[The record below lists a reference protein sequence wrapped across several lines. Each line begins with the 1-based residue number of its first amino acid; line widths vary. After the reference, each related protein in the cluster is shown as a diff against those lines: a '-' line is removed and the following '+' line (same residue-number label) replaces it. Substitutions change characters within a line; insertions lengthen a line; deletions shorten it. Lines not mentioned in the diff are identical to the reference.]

1 MQIVNRWAEAEHALA
16 YLASRDRIPHRVEGL
31 GVLVEVVGT
40 GARRVLDLGTGAGD
54 ALALVLAAS
63 PDASGVGLD
72 FQAAMLERARERFAG
87 NERVTIVEHD
97 LDQPLPALDSFDLI
111 VSSFAIHHLAPTR
124 QQALYREVFSLLR
137 PGGRFANLEHVASA
151 TPVLHLE
158 FLAALG
164 TDPAN
169 EDPSNQCVGL
179 TDHLEW
185 LAQAG
190 FVDVDCMWKWREL
203 ALVTGVRAS

>member
-1 MQIVNRWAEAEHALA
+1 MQIVNRWADAEHALA

-72 FQAAMLERARERFAG
+72 FQPAMLERARERFAG

-124 QQALYREVFSLLR
+124 QQALYCETFHMLR

-151 TPVLHLE
+151 TPALHRE

-169 EDPSNQCVGL
+169 EDPSNQCVALG
-179 TDHLEW
+179 DHLEW

-190 FVDVDCMWKWREL
+190 FVDVDCLWKWREL
-203 ALVTGVRAS
+203 ALVTGVRPS